1 MRWLGYLTIRK
12 RTTMKAICLLAIAT
26 LTLIGA
32 ETPKTFTGVITD
44 TMCGTKPHSA
54 MMKDKSEAE
63 CVRLCVKGPF
73 GYALY
78 DGTNV
83 MKLSDQKAPVQ
94 YAAQK
99 VKVTGTYDQKTK
111 MLKTVSIEPAQ

>member
-1 MRWLGYLTIRK
+1 MNTIY
-12 RTTMKAICLLAIAT
+12 LLAIAT

-44 TMCGTKPHSA
+44 TMCGAKPHSA
-54 MMKDKSEAE
+54 MMKDKPEAE
-63 CVRLCVKGPF
+63 CVRLCAKGPF

-83 MKLSDQKAPVQ
+83 MRLSDQKTPAK

-99 VKVTGTYDQKTK
+99 VKVTGTYDEKTK
-111 MLKTVSIEPAQ
+111 TLTVTSIELAE

>member
-1 MRWLGYLTIRK
+1 MTSK
-12 RTTMKAICLLAIAT
+12 VMRTTCLLSIAV
-26 LTLIGA
+26 LTLLGA
-32 ETPKTFTGVITD
+32 EGPKTFTGVITD

-54 MMKDKSEAE
+54 MLKDKSEAE
-63 CVRLCVKGPF
+63 CVRLCAKGPF

-83 MKLSDQKAPVQ
+83 MKLSDQTTPVK

-99 VKVTGTYDQKTK
+99 VKVTGTYDERTKT
-111 MLKTVSIEPAQ
+111 LKVVSIALAE